1 MAEENG
7 LEEEEYT
14 ETKSDGDPTGQR
26 GLCSRNTN
34 GIVRVTDR
42 DISRRH
48 PHNVIRVPPPS
59 EADDVTM
66 VSPDP
71 PATVFGSQCENIASP
86 EENYQRA
93 FSSMSLL
100 PRGWNPS
107 NPPDGLSYQERS
119 RQILETLQEE
129 GIIARAA
136 HRRPRNACPRRGSNN
151 ITNSQSRPSNTS
163 PTLSKTV
170 PDDDRIQARIHQSLS
185 MDNVHERKMAA
196 IQDDLMRGVRESE
209 LRRERILAKM
219 ADSRQTASEKN
230 ATRVKTVEK
239 NRLNVREGKLQKLKR
254 DDVRRKRMIVRRRCS
269 LQGSA
274 VQETTSTS
282 PLDAILGATGS
293 AITKQTCN
301 R

>member
-1 MAEENG
+1 MTEENG

-14 ETKSDGDPTGQR
+14 KTKSHGEQTGQR
-26 GLCSRNTN
+26 GRCNRNTN
-34 GIVRVTDR
+34 GAARFTDR
-42 DISRRH
+42 DISRLH
-48 PHNVIRVPPPS
+48 PHNAIRAPPPS

-66 VSPDP
+66 TSPDP
-71 PATVFGSQCENIASP
+71 QTTVFGENIASP

-107 NPPDGLSYQERS
+107 HPQDGLSYQERS
-119 RQILETLQEE
+119 RHILDTLREE
-129 GIIARAA
+129 GIITRAG
-136 HRRPRNACPRRGSNN
+136 HRRLRNAGLRRGSNN
-151 ITNSQSRPSNTS
+151 TSNNQSHPYKTS
-163 PTLSKTV
+163 ATLQKTA

-196 IQDDLMRGVRESE
+196 IQDDVMRGVRESE

-230 ATRVKTVEK
+230 AATRVKTVEK

-282 PLDAILGATGS
+282 PLDAILSAGS
-293 AITKQTCN
+293 SITKQTCN

>member
-1 MAEENG
+1 MAKENG

-14 ETKSDGDPTGQR
+14 KTKSDGDPACQR
-26 GLCSRNTN
+26 GRCNRNTN
-34 GIVRVTDR
+34 GATRFTDR
-42 DISRRH
+42 DISRLH
-48 PHNVIRVPPPS
+48 PHNVIRAPPPS

-66 VSPDP
+66 TSPDP
-71 PATVFGSQCENIASP
+71 QTTVFGENIASP

-107 NPPDGLSYQERS
+107 HPQDGLSYQERS
-119 RQILETLQEE
+119 RQILDTLREE
-129 GIIARAA
+129 GIITRAG
-136 HRRPRNACPRRGSNN
+136 HRRLRNAGPHRGSNN
-151 ITNSQSRPSNTS
+151 TTNSQSHPSKTS
-163 PTLSKTV
+163 PTLQKTP

-196 IQDDLMRGVRESE
+196 IQDDVMRGVRESE
-209 LRRERILAKM
+209 QRRERILAKM

-274 VQETTSTS
+274 VQDTTSTS
-282 PLDAILGATGS
+282 PLDAILRAGS
-293 AITKQTCN
+293 SITKQTCN